1 MLPDR
6 SAGDEDYDRN
16 PRRHQRRYGRECR
29 AEGGERVPE
38 LLRNG
43 EVITPVEVATSTRD
57 RTRGLLGR
65 DRLEGALLLSPA
77 SSVHTLGMRFP
88 IDVAFCDKRMRVLV
102 TVSMRPNRVGLPR
115 PRSRHVIEAEAGQLA
130 RWGLRKGDQLDVRG

>member
-1 MLPDR
+1 MVAN
-6 SAGDEDYDRN
+6 AGAR
-16 PRRHQRRYGRECR
+16 
-29 AEGGERVPE
+29 GGERVPE
-38 LLRNG
+38 LLKNG
-43 EVITPVEVATSTRD
+43 EVIAPVEVATRTSD

-65 DRLEGALLLSPA
+65 DQLEGALLLSPA
-77 SSVHTLGMRFP
+77 SSVHTIGMRFP

-115 PRSRHVIEAEAGQLA
+115 PRSRHVIEAEAGQFA

>member
-1 MLPDR
+1 M
-6 SAGDEDYDRN
+6 G
-16 PRRHQRRYGRECR
+16 G
-29 AEGGERVPE
+29 EGGERVPE

-43 EVITPVEVATSTRD
+43 EVIAPVEVATSTRD

-65 DRLEGALLLSPA
+65 DGLEGALLLSPA

-88 IDVAFCDKRMRVLV
+88 IDVAFCDARMRVLV

-115 PRSRHVIEAEAGQLA
+115 PRSRHVVEAEAGRFA

>member
-1 MLPDR
+1 MVAN
-6 SAGDEDYDRN
+6 AG
-16 PRRHQRRYGRECR
+16 

-88 IDVAFCDKRMRVLV
+88 IDVAFCDRRMRVLV

-115 PRSRHVIEAEAGQLA
+115 PRSRHVIEAEAGQFA
-130 RWGLRKGDQLDVRG
+130 RWGLRKGDQLDVRGSISQPPRLPRGGQLAGRCPTQ